1 MEIVVQT
8 FGMIFVGVIL
18 ICIVVSFGTY
28 IVGSEDRPGKRNKKL
43 MDNMN
48 KLEKR

>member
-1 MEIVVQT
+1 MEVVVQT

-28 IVGSEDRPGKRNKKL
+28 IIGSMDRPGKRNKKL
-43 MDNMN
+43 LNNMK
-48 KLEKR
+48 KLK